1 MATPIIEFDGVG
13 KAYSLALHR
22 GGGIKNLILNP
33 PRAWRNMRAE
43 SRVVLS
49 DFSLQV
55 ARGESIAVMGRNG
68 AGKST
73 LLALIAGV
81 IRPTTGTVTVSGRVS
96 PLLELGAGFHPELT
110 GRDNVMLNGVLLG
123 LRRAEVA
130 ARMDRIVA
138 FAELTDSIDEPVRTY
153 STGMTARLGFS
164 VAAHLDPEILLI
176 DEVLA
181 VGDTAFQ
188 AKCIEKIREF
198 RRRGVT
204 IVFVSHELKHI
215 RELCDRAVVV
225 AVHRAAF
232 VGGCP
237 RQSRTTTSHAPRRPE
252 PAFAIA

>member
-1 MATPIIEFDGVG
+1 VADPIIVFDRVG
-13 KAYSLALHR
+13 KTYSLALHR

-33 PRAWRNMRAE
+33 PRAWRNMRAD

-49 DFSLQV
+49 DFSLHV

-81 IRPTTGTVTVSGRVS
+81 IRPTTGTVMVNGRVS

-123 LRRAEVA
+123 LRRSEVA
-130 ARMDRIVA
+130 ARMDRIVE
-138 FAELTDSIDEPVRTY
+138 FAELQDSIDEPVRTF

-181 VGDTAFQ
+181 VGDAAFQ
-188 AKCIEKIREF
+188 AKCVDKIREF

-204 IVFVSHELKHI
+204 IVFVSHEPKHV
-215 RELCDRAVVV
+215 RDLCDRAVVV
-225 AVHRAAF
+225 SDHRAAF
-232 VGGCP
+232 IGDV
-237 RQSRTTTSHAPRRPE
+237 
-252 PAFAIA
+252 PAAIAHYDAAQTAAH

>member
-1 MATPIIEFDGVG
+1 VAAPIIEFDRVG
-13 KAYSLALHR
+13 KTYALALHR
-22 GGGIKNLILNP
+22 GGGIKNLVLNP
-33 PRAWRNMRAE
+33 PRAWRSMRAD

-49 DFSLQV
+49 DFSLRV
-55 ARGESIAVMGRNG
+55 GRGESIAVMGRNG

-81 IRPTTGTVTVSGRVS
+81 IRPTTGTLVVNGRVS

-130 ARMDRIVA
+130 ERMDSIVT

-188 AKCIEKIREF
+188 AKCIAKIHEF
-198 RRRGVT
+198 QRRGVT

-225 AVHRAAF
+225 ADHRAAF
-232 VGGCP
+232 VGDV
-237 RQSRTTTSHAPRRPE
+237 SA
-252 PAFAIA
+252 AIAFYESARPAAP

>member
-1 MATPIIEFDGVG
+1 MPAPIIAFEGVG
-13 KAYSLALHR
+13 KTYSLALHR

-33 PRAWRNMRAE
+33 PRAWRSMRAD

-81 IRPTTGTVTVSGRVS
+81 IRPSTGTVTVNGRVS

-138 FAELTDSIDEPVRTY
+138 FAELADSIDEPVRTF
-153 STGMTARLGFS
+153 STGMIARLGFS

-188 AKCIEKIREF
+188 AKCVEKIRDF
-198 RRRGVT
+198 QRRGVT
-204 IVFVSHELKHI
+204 IVFVSHELAQI

-225 AVHRAAF
+225 ADHRAAF
-232 VGGCP
+232 VG
-237 RQSRTTTSHAPRRPE
+237 E
-252 PAFAIA
+252 VPAAIAYYESARVAAP

>member
-1 MATPIIEFDGVG
+1 M
-13 KAYSLALHR
+13 
-22 GGGIKNLILNP
+22 
-33 PRAWRNMRAE
+33 
-43 SRVVLS
+43 VLD
-49 DFSLQV
+49 DFSLQI

-73 LLALIAGV
+73 VLALIAGV
-81 IRPTTGTVTVSGRVS
+81 IRPTTGTLAVNGRVS

-130 ARMDRIVA
+130 ARMSQIVE
-138 FAELTDSIDEPVRTY
+138 FAELEDSIDEPVRTF

-181 VGDTAFQ
+181 VGDAEFQ
-188 AKCIEKIREF
+188 AKCVDKIREF

-204 IVFVSHELKHI
+204 IVFVSHELQHV
-215 RELCDRAVVV
+215 RELCDRAVVI
-225 AVHRAAF
+225 ADRRAAF
-232 VGGCP
+232 IGDVP
-237 RQSRTTTSHAPRRPE
+237 S
-252 PAFAIA
+252 AIAHYAAMQAH

>member
-1 MATPIIEFDGVG
+1 MDQPIIEFDRVG
-13 KAYSLALHR
+13 KTYALALHR

-33 PRAWRNMRAE
+33 PRALRDMRAE
-43 SRVVLS
+43 SRVVLD

-55 ARGESIAVMGRNG
+55 ARGESIAVIGRNG
-68 AGKST
+68 VGKST

-81 IRPTTGTVTVSGRVS
+81 IRPTAGTLAVNGRVS

-123 LRRAEVA
+123 LRRADVA
-130 ARMDRIVA
+130 ARMDRIVE
-138 FAELTDSIDEPVRTY
+138 FAELADSIDEPVRTF

-181 VGDTAFQ
+181 VGDAAFQ
-188 AKCIEKIREF
+188 AKCIVKIREF

-204 IVFVSHELKHI
+204 IVFVSHELKHVS
-215 RELCDRAVVV
+215 ELCDRAVVM
-225 AVHRAAF
+225 ADRRAGF
-232 VGGCP
+232 VGDVPTAVAYYENMNDG
-237 RQSRTTTSHAPRRPE
+237 AY
-252 PAFAIA
+252 

>member
-1 MATPIIEFDGVG
+1 
-13 KAYSLALHR
+13 
-22 GGGIKNLILNP
+22 
-33 PRAWRNMRAE
+33 
-43 SRVVLS
+43 
-49 DFSLQV
+49 
-55 ARGESIAVMGRNG
+55 MGRNG

-81 IRPTTGTVTVSGRVS
+81 IRPTAGTLVVNGRVS

-130 ARMDRIVA
+130 ARMDSIVD
-138 FAELTDSIDEPVRTY
+138 FAELADSIDEPVRTF

-188 AKCIEKIREF
+188 AKCVEKIREF

-204 IVFVSHELKHI
+204 IVFVSHELHHV
-215 RELCDRAVVV
+215 RDLCDRAVVV
-225 AVHRAAF
+225 ADRGATFIGDV
-232 VGGCP
+232 P
-237 RQSRTTTSHAPRRPE
+237 T
-252 PAFAIA
+252 AIAHYAALQPGPH